1 MSAIGARSVRESSAQ
16 GDSEFLPRTPCRQKV
31 TRVLYVASACF
42 WRYIQCGDRCL
53 PNLKVL
59 HCRSCCCA
67 ITYEIIIESIPTRH
81 RQRSITARKLVIFDP
96 VFALANLIGRGCVV
110 VGDFAPS
117 CDAKIASASCS
128 SATEAVTGRGVA
140 ADAAPGT
147 VAAWQHR
154 VQGRGALSLGA
165 EDRHLPLLLHCSQKR
180 PNDSRAFWGLCKS
193 SPDLPVGPSTVAHS
207 CGNGHLRLV
216 PHVLLRCACAGLLR
230 G

>member
-1 MSAIGARSVRESSAQ
+1 M
-16 GDSEFLPRTPCRQKV
+16 
-31 TRVLYVASACF
+31 
-42 WRYIQCGDRCL
+42 
-53 PNLKVL
+53 
-59 HCRSCCCA
+59 
-67 ITYEIIIESIPTRH
+67 IIIESIPTRH